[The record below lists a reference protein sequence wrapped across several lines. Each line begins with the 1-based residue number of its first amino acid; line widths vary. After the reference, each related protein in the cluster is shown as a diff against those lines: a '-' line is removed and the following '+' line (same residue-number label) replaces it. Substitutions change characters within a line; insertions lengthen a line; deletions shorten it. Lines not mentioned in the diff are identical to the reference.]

1 MKRHLVSLLAVCTIM
16 ISCFFSQQCLA
27 ETLAFRPQW
36 APQSQF
42 SGFYAAAEKGF
53 YAQEGIDLEIKGGG
67 PGIDALDEVA
77 GGKSTFATGW
87 LISAMKV
94 KASGKEIV
102 NICQLIQKSALVL
115 VARKDSGIK
124 TVDDLAG
131 KSIGIWPGDFQVPP
145 RTLSSMK
152 NIEVSF
158 VDQGFSLDAFV
169 QGEMD
174 VCSAMAYNELLV
186 LLDRHFKYDD
196 LTVLSYHDVGMNF
209 PEDGIYV
216 SRSFLENHPEA
227 CAAFVRA
234 TIKGWKYA
242 FANPDEIARLITDKA
257 NQTEFKTTFAHQK
270 AMLQAMEGLLTFR
283 VGPDGI
289 GDLLKKDFDFVYMVL
304 DHSRQIDNPFTYEDF
319 FKKVR

>member
-1 MKRHLVSLLAVCTIM
+1 MKRHLVSLLALCIIM
-16 ISCFFSQQCLA
+16 GASVFSPQCRA
-27 ETLAFRPQW
+27 ETLTFRPQW

-42 SGFYAAAEKGF
+42 AGFYAAAEKGF
-53 YAQEGIDLEIKGGG
+53 YAREGIDLEIRGGG
-67 PGIDALDEVA
+67 PGINALNEVA
-77 GGKSTFATGW
+77 QGESTFGTGW
-87 LISAMKV
+87 LISAMKIN
-94 KASGKEIV
+94 ASGKDIV

-115 VARKDSGIK
+115 VARKDDGIR

-145 RTLSSMK
+145 RTLARMK
-152 NIEVSF
+152 NIEVNF
-158 VDQGFSLDAFV
+158 VDQGFSLDAFA
-169 QGEMD
+169 QRKMD

-186 LLDRHFKYDD
+186 LLDRYFTYED

-216 SRSFLENHPEA
+216 SRSFFENNPDA

-234 TIKGWKYA
+234 TISGWKYA

-257 NQTEFKTTFAHQK
+257 NQTEFKTTFEHQK

-289 GDLLKKDFDFVYMVL
+289 GDLSKKDFDFVYMVL
-304 DHSRQIDNPFTYEDF
+304 EHSKQIDKPFSYDDF
-319 FKKVR
+319 FRKVR